1 MTIPFPGYLGK
12 ILRVDLSTGRWW
24 DEPLNADYAR
34 QFIGGSGL
42 GARYLADY
50 VTSDTDPL
58 GPDNPLI
65 FMTGPFV
72 GTQTPA
78 SGRYSVVAR
87 SPATRLTGEA
97 NGGGY
102 WGPALRHAGYDGI
115 IITGQAPQP
124 VYLSI
129 LHGEVALHDATH
141 LWGLNHYDT
150 QDRVEE
156 ELASA
161 ENKLRVRVATIG
173 AAGENLVKYA
183 AVMNDH
189 GRAAARTG
197 LGAVMGS
204 KRLKAIACGG
214 KSEIPTADPAGYKN
228 YLRAAMRFVVDDIF
242 VVGLRMTGTILGA
255 DVGFMYGDTPV
266 RYYTA
271 SEDPKIEAT
280 INSATLLDTML
291 DRQVPCFRCPIS
303 CGREVHLNHYTV
315 ERSAVTGS
323 EHPKVDGP
331 EYETAVGF
339 SSLLGANDLEA
350 AALAGHLCNLHGLDT
365 ISTAHTIGL
374 LYYLYNQGIITRAD
388 TEGRD
393 LTWGKAQPALELVE
407 RIAFRQGLGDLLA
420 EGADAV
426 ARHFGVPELAI
437 TVKGLEAPFH
447 DPRAFSGQALVYA
460 TTSRGACHMAGDY
473 YEVLRGRIVPELGMD
488 LLERHDETREVAQ
501 LAANTMDYRSFTN
514 SVIMCHFE
522 DVQAENLVGLLNTLT
537 GWSVDYAGIMQLG
550 ERISVLKRALN
561 FRLGATRSDDRLP
574 KLLQA
579 RIETGGTEGYVPDM
593 DTLLG
598 LYYDVRGWDP
608 VTGKP
613 LPATLQ
619 RLDLNAWA
627 AELWPAQELSA

>member
-1 MTIPFPGYLGK
+1 MTTTLPGYLGK
-12 ILRVDLSTGRWW
+12 LLRVDLTAGRWW
-24 DEPLNADYAR
+24 DEPLNPEYAR
-34 QFIGGSGL
+34 QFVGGSGL
-42 GARYLADY
+42 GARYLAD
-50 VTSDTDPL
+50 TITADTDPL

-78 SGRYSVVAR
+78 AGRYSVVAR

-97 NGGGY
+97 NSGGH

-115 IITGQAPQP
+115 IVTGQSPTP

-129 LHGEVALHDATH
+129 LHGQVELHDAAH

-156 ELASA
+156 ELSSRVS
-161 ENKLRVRVATIG
+161 KLRIRVATIG

-214 KSEIPTADPAGYKN
+214 KAEIPTHDPAAFKE

-271 SEDPKIEAT
+271 SEDPGIEAQ
-280 INSATLLDTML
+280 INSATLMDTML
-291 DRQVPCFRCPIS
+291 DRQVPCYRCPIS
-303 CGREVHLNHYTV
+303 CGREVHLDNYTV

-323 EHPKVDGP
+323 PTPRVDGP
-331 EYETAVGF
+331 EYETAIGF
-339 SSLLGANDLEA
+339 SALLGSDDLQGA
-350 AALAGHLCNLHGLDT
+350 AYAGHLCNLHGLDT
-365 ISTAHTIGL
+365 ISTSHTIGL
-374 LYYLYNQGIITRAD
+374 LYYLYNQGIARAAD
-388 TEGRD
+388 VEGYD
-393 LTWGKAQPALELVE
+393 LSWGNVQPAIELVE
-407 RIAFRQGLGDLLA
+407 KIAHRQGIGDLLA

-426 ARHFGVPELAI
+426 ARHFGVPELAV
-437 TVKGLEAPFH
+437 TVKGLEAPYH

-460 TTSRGACHMAGDY
+460 TTSRGADHMAGDY
-473 YEVLRGRIVPELGMD
+473 YEVIRGRIVPELGMD
-488 LLERHDETREVAQ
+488 LLERHEESREVAE
-501 LAANTMDYRSFTN
+501 LAARTMDYRSFTN
-514 SVIMCHFE
+514 SAIMCHFE
-522 DVQAENLVGLLNTLT
+522 DVQAENLVGLLNALT
-537 GWSVDYAGIMQLG
+537 GWGVDYDEISRLG
-550 ERISVLKRALN
+550 ERISVMKRALN
-561 FRLGATRSDDRLP
+561 FRLGATRADDRLP
-574 KLLQA
+574 KLL
-579 RIETGGTEGYVPDM
+579 REKIEAGGTEGYVPDM
-593 DTLLG
+593 DHLLS
-598 LYYDVRGWDP
+598 LYYDVRDWDP
-608 VTGKP
+608 ATGKP
-613 LPATLQ
+613 APDVLR
-619 RLDLNAWA
+619 RLDLDAWLD
-627 AELWPAQELSA
+627 ELWPPS

>member
-1 MTIPFPGYLGK
+1 MTTTLPGYLGK
-12 ILRVDLSTGRWW
+12 LLRVDLTAGRWW
-24 DEPLNADYAR
+24 DEPLNPEYAR
-34 QFIGGSGL
+34 QFVGGSGL
-42 GARYLADY
+42 GARYLAD
-50 VTSDTDPL
+50 TITADTDPL

-78 SGRYSVVAR
+78 AGRYSVVAR

-97 NGGGY
+97 NSGGH

-115 IITGQAPQP
+115 IVTGQSPTP

-129 LHGEVALHDATH
+129 LHGQVELHDAAH

-156 ELASA
+156 ELSSRVS
-161 ENKLRVRVATIG
+161 KLRIRVATIG

-214 KSEIPTADPAGYKN
+214 KAEIPTHDPAAFKE

-271 SEDPKIEAT
+271 SEDPGIEAQ
-280 INSATLLDTML
+280 INSATLMDTML
-291 DRQVPCFRCPIS
+291 DRQVPCYRCPIS
-303 CGREVHLNHYTV
+303 CGREVHLDNYTV

-323 EHPKVDGP
+323 PTPRVDGP
-331 EYETAVGF
+331 EYETAIGF
-339 SSLLGANDLEA
+339 SALLGSDDLQGA
-350 AALAGHLCNLHGLDT
+350 AYAGHLCNLHGLDT
-365 ISTAHTIGL
+365 ISTSHTIGL
-374 LYYLYNQGIITRAD
+374 LYYLYNQGIARAAD
-388 TEGRD
+388 VEGYD
-393 LTWGKAQPALELVE
+393 LSWGNVQPAIELVE
-407 RIAFRQGLGDLLA
+407 KIAHRQGIGDLLA

-426 ARHFGVPELAI
+426 ARHFGVPELAV
-437 TVKGLEAPFH
+437 TVKGLEAPYH

-460 TTSRGACHMAGDY
+460 TTSRGADHMAGDY
-473 YEVLRGRIVPELGMD
+473 YEVIRGRIVPELGMD
-488 LLERHDETREVAQ
+488 LLERHEESREVAE
-501 LAANTMDYRSFTN
+501 LAARTMDYRSFTN
-514 SVIMCHFE
+514 SAIMCHFE
-522 DVQAENLVGLLNTLT
+522 DVQAENLVGLLNALT
-537 GWSVDYAGIMQLG
+537 GWGVDYDEISRLG
-550 ERISVLKRALN
+550 ERISVMKRALN
-561 FRLGATRSDDRLP
+561 FRLGATRADDRLP
-574 KLLQA
+574 KLL
-579 RIETGGTEGYVPDM
+579 REKIEAGGTEGYVPDI
-593 DTLLG
+593 DHLLS
-598 LYYDVRGWDP
+598 LYYDVRGWDAA
-608 VTGKP
+608 TGKP
-613 LPATLQ
+613 APDVLH
-619 RLDLNAWA
+619 RLDLDAWLD
-627 AELWPAQELSA
+627 ELWPPS